1 MISVIKITKWMPLLK
16 KTEKQLLNDKEYNDF
31 TVSKSHFLISKMK
44 DDLYLKISWKTI
56 NQ

>member
-1 MISVIKITKWMPLLK
+1 MNAFIKKNW
-16 KTEKQLLNDKEYNDF
+16 KQLLNDKEYNDF

-56 NQ
+56 NR